1 MSSDLPR
8 RQTSRRRTNLHC
20 RSALANFQEER
31 RIPPGLHYFKSAG
44 CCRTCNYGTY
54 VQLSGT
60 APLIL
65 PHNRCT
71 ICEPF
76 YRRRS
81 LTESLV
87 PRPVSPMPST
97 CHIQTWSRA
106 GMQIGN
112 APSSLSSIF
121 HELYDHTAKQRHHF
135 LTQTSTRS
143 RLDSHDAWLLQH
155 RHDCSSTLWNN
166 NIRILSSE
174 RNSPC
179 HQFYIFHTH
188 GSDTAVLRHHH
199 QRACT
204 LHRNTF
210 PCIHH
215 S

>member
-1 MSSDLPR
+1 LSSDLPQ
-8 RQTSRRRTNLHC
+8 RQTSRRRTNLNC

-65 PHNRCT
+65 PHNRCI

-135 LTQTSTRS
+135 LTQTSTGN
-143 RLDSHDAWLLQH
+143 HDRV
-155 RHDCSSTLWNN
+155 RHK
-166 NIRILSSE
+166 II
-174 RNSPC
+174 
-179 HQFYIFHTH
+179 
-188 GSDTAVLRHHH
+188 
-199 QRACT
+199 
-204 LHRNTF
+204 
-210 PCIHH
+210 
-215 S
+215 